1 MFDYSTD
8 NPESQPAKVSII
20 GLGGAGNNILDMI
33 EQDAASSYSLYSVN
47 LDLRLLKASKATHK
61 IHLGES
67 LTFGL
72 GSGGDPQVG
81 AKAAK
86 ASESSLV
93 PAVKNNGLVILLAG
107 LGGGTGSGAAPV
119 IAKLAGE
126 SGSFIVSV
134 VTMPFTF
141 EGARRREQAN
151 QAIDQ
156 LLAYSDIVLCFEND
170 RMESLLEGEQ
180 KALEAF
186 EASNRLLA
194 QAAEAIPTLAI
205 KPGLFHLG
213 LDDLKTIVAKGSCH
227 CLFGVGSASGESR
240 AIDAAR
246 QALACPLFTSEQARP
261 NGKEVLIHISGSDSL
276 SIPEIELAVKT
287 IADELPENTQI
298 HFGVSIDAALSDKIK
313 VMTFASEAASSCS
326 TSSKPSPL
334 PIPTAIDETPL
345 PQPPVGP
352 EEVDDTDEEDADEE
366 EEAYAPVSDA
376 QLGSII
382 RNDNEGSAMTES
394 ELDEVEPVDYPP
406 AFEKPATPPARNI
419 APETISDPE
428 EYDEE
433 PLPSPARSAMGEFNF
448 GFANPEPLD
457 AVTRHSHEQHEAPGR
472 ESDYRNR
479 SSQEDDQFSNPSFK
493 GLFSDDNPFIV
504 DGEDLDLP
512 PSMRKKKD

>member
-8 NPESQPAKVSII
+8 NPENQPAKVAII
-20 GLGGAGNNILDMI
+20 GLGGAGNNILNMI

-47 LDLRLLKASKATHK
+47 LDLRLLKASKAPHK

-81 AKAAK
+81 AKAAA
-86 ASESSLV
+86 ASESALTG
-93 PAVKNNGLVILLAG
+93 AVENKGLVILLAG

-126 SGSFIVSV
+126 AGGFIVSV

-141 EGARRREQAN
+141 EGSRRREQAN
-151 QAIDQ
+151 QAIEQ

-213 LDDLKTIVAKGSCH
+213 LDDLRAVVAKGSCH
-227 CLFGVGSASGESR
+227 CLFGVGSASGENR
-240 AIDAAR
+240 AIEAAR
-246 QALACPLFTSEQARP
+246 QALACPLFTSEQAKP
-261 NGKEVLIHISGSDSL
+261 NGKEVLIHISGSK
-276 SIPEIELAVKT
+276 SISISEIELAVKT
-287 IADELPENTQI
+287 IADELPEKTQI
-298 HFGVSIDAALSDKIK
+298 HFGVSIDPTLGDKVKI
-313 VMTFASEAASSCS
+313 MTFASESASCNAP
-326 TSSKPSPL
+326 SKPAPL
-334 PIPTAIDETPL
+334 PIPAAIDETPF
-345 PQPPVGP
+345 PQPVAVPD
-352 EEVDDTDEEDADEE
+352 EVDESDEEDADEE
-366 EEAYAPVSDA
+366 EEIFAPTSDA
-376 QLGSII
+376 QLDSII
-382 RNDNEGSAMTES
+382 RNEDKGPAMTES
-394 ELDEVEPVDYPP
+394 ELDEADPVDYPP
-406 AFEKPATPPARNI
+406 ASERHTAPPVRET
-419 APETISDPE
+419 APQIEEESE

-433 PLPSPARSAMGEFNF
+433 PLPPPAKPSMGEFNF

-457 AVTRHSHEQHEAPGR
+457 EGAPRNSAQHENDDR
-472 ESDYRNR
+472 SSDYRNR
-479 SSQEDDQFSNPSFK
+479 TFQEDDQFSNPSFK